1 MFIALVQDHQTM
13 MRAVR
18 LDADNETKALA
29 ECAGLDGS
37 DGAEMLRVHFLITKT
52 GDIQR
57 VYCDKDGFK
66 LHRSAYKV
74 LGKYTIAEDF
84 KVEEEEEL

>member
-1 MFIALVQDHQTM
+1 MYIALVQDHQTM

-18 LDADNETKALA
+18 LDVDDETKALA
-29 ECAGLDGS
+29 ECASLDGS
-37 DGAEMLRVHFLITKT
+37 DEAEMLRVHFLISEG

-57 VYCDKDGFK
+57 VVCDEDGFK

-74 LGKYTIAEDF
+74 LGKHTVPEDF
-84 KVEEEEEL
+84 KAEEEEL